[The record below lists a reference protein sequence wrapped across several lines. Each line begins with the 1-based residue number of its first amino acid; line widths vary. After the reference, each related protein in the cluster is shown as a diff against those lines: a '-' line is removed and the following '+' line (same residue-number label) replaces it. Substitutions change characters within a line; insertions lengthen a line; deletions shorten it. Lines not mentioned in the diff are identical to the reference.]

1 MLLENRVSG
10 GLSVLIVGCPYGSDL
25 LPPCLLEIVRYA
37 LFFKPAA
44 RRRRRRHDASAALY
58 SSPEV
63 AAWEPAAAATTAV
76 RPSP

>member
-44 RRRRRRHDASAALY
+44 RRRRRHDASAALY